1 MARDTVRGLLIEARR
16 VLADAGIDSAG
27 LDARLLLQAA
37 AALRHEDIV
46 ADPDGEIVA
55 PVASTFRHMV
65 ARRVT
70 HEPVSRILGER
81 EFYGRGFRVSPA
93 VLDPRP
99 DTEALIVETL
109 KHVKPGARILD
120 LGTGTGAI
128 IVTLLAE
135 CPTAS
140 GIATDLSAAALEIA
154 RANSGRHGTGSQL
167 GFVHCNWFDG
177 ITGCFD
183 VIVSNPPYIALAE
196 IAGLGPGV
204 RDFDPWRALDGGP
217 DGLEAYRRIASGAGP
232 HLAPA
237 GLIVVEIGAGQE
249 MPVAAIFAA
258 CGLTLKCS
266 ATDLSGHVRCLVL
279 ARP

>member
-1 MARDTVRGLLIEARR
+1 MARETVRGLLIEARL
-16 VLADAGIDSAG
+16 VLADAGIDSVA

-46 ADPDGEIVA
+46 ADPDGEIAA
-55 PVASTFRHMV
+55 PAARTFRHMV
-65 ARRVT
+65 ARRQT

-81 EFYGRGFRVSPA
+81 EFYGRGFRVNPA

-99 DTEALIVETL
+99 DTETLIVETL

-140 GIATDLSAAALEIA
+140 GTATDLSAAALDIA
-154 RANSGRHGTGSQL
+154 RVNSERHGTGSRL
-167 GFVHCNWFDG
+167 GFVHCSWFDG
-177 ITGCFD
+177 ISGDFD
-183 VIVSNPPYIALAE
+183 VIVSNPPYIPLAE
-196 IAGLGPGV
+196 ISSLSPDV
-204 RDFDPWRALDGGP
+204 RDFDPLRALDGGP

-237 GLIVVEIGAGQE
+237 GMILVEIGAGQE

-258 CGLTLKCS
+258 RGLTLESS
-266 ATDLSGHVRCLVL
+266 ASDLGGHVRCLVL
-279 ARP
+279 ARA